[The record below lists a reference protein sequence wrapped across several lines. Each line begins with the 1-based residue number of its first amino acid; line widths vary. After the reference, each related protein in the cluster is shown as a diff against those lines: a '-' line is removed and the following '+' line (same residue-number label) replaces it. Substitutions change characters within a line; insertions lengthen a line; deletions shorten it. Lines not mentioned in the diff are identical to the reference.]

1 MAELDSFAPDVD
13 IEAELAKEQSEVVEP
28 EATPEPEPTPEPVAE
43 APETPEPPAAPVKVP
58 DGFVPHG
65 ALKEEREA
73 RRAAIARAEAAER
86 DYAEKMAKLEKRL
99 ELLANPPPP
108 VPKFEDDPAAH
119 LKHQT
124 EAVRA
129 EIEPLKE
136 QLAQNRQQQEQ
147 AQAEARLTQA
157 VSAAESEFAAKTPDY
172 LDAIAHMQKV
182 ADNNLQLMGVED
194 PTQRA
199 QIIRRDAMALAVRAL
214 QAGKS
219 PAELAYQVS
228 KNQGYT
234 AKAPGVDKI
243 ANIQKGQAASPSMPS
258 GGQRAPKEAISLAA
272 LEQMDDD
279 EFNQLVDDPEKW
291 KKLMRS

>member
-1 MAELDSFAPDVD
+1 MAGLEEFAPDVD
-13 IEAELAKEQSEVVEP
+13 IEAELAKEPVEVE
-28 EATPEPEPTPEPVAE
+28 EAIAPEPEPTPEVTAE
-43 APETPEPPAAPVKVP
+43 VPEAAPEAKPKVP

-65 ALKEEREA
+65 ALQEERA
-73 RRAAIARAEAAER
+73 RRQAATARAEAAER
-86 DYAEKMAKLEKRL
+86 EYADKMAKLEKRL

-147 AQAEARLTQA
+147 AHAEARLTQA
-157 VSAAESEFAAKTPDY
+157 VQAAEADFASKTPDY
-172 LDAIAHMQKV
+172 LDAISHMQRV
-182 ADNNLQLMGVED
+182 ADNNLQIMGVED
-194 PTQRA
+194 PAQRA
-199 QIIRRDAMALAVRAL
+199 QIIRRDAMALAIRAL

-219 PAELAYQVS
+219 PAELAYQVA

-234 AKAPGVDKI
+234 AKAAGVDKI

-258 GGQRAPKEAISLAA
+258 GGQRAPTETVGLAA

-279 EFNQLVDDPEKW
+279 EFNKLIDDPEKW
-291 KKLMRS
+291 RKLMRG

>member
-13 IEAELAKEQSEVVEP
+13 IEAELAKEPVDAPEPVEVS
-28 EATPEPEPTPEPVAE
+28 EPEPTPEPVAE
-43 APETPEPPAAPVKVP
+43 APAVAESPAAKAP

-65 ALKEEREA
+65 ALQEERAMRREA
-73 RRAAIARAEAAER
+73 LMRAEAAER

-119 LKHQT
+119 LKYQQ
-124 EAVRA
+124 EQIRQ
-129 EIEPLKE
+129 EMEPVKQELE
-136 QLAQNRQQQEQ
+136 QGRQRQQQQ
-147 AQAEARLTQA
+147 AAEAQLTQA
-157 VSAAESEFAAKTPDY
+157 VSAAEAEFAKATPDY
-172 LDAIAHMQKV
+172 LDAIAHMQRV
-182 ADNNLQLMGVED
+182 ADNNLQIMGVAD
-194 PTQRA
+194 PAQRA

-214 QAGKS
+214 QSGKS
-219 PAELAYQVS
+219 PAELAYQVA
-228 KNQGYT
+228 KNQGYS

-258 GGQRAPKEAISLAA
+258 GGQRAPTEAISLAA
-272 LEQMDDD
+272 LEQMDDE

-291 KKLMRS
+291 KKLMRG

>member
-1 MAELDSFAPDVD
+1 MAEIDNFAPDVD
-13 IEAELAKEQSEVVEP
+13 IEAELANEPSEVE
-28 EATPEPEPTPEPVAE
+28 EALAPEPEPTPEPVAE
-43 APETPEPPAAPVKVP
+43 AAPEAPAAPVKVP

-86 DYAEKMAKLEKRL
+86 DYGEKMAKLEKRL

-124 EAVRA
+124 EQVRA
-129 EIEPLKE
+129 EIEPLKQ

-147 AQAEARLTQA
+147 ANAEARLTQA
-157 VSAAESEFAAKTPDY
+157 VSAAEADFAQKTPDY
-172 LDAIAHMQKV
+172 LDAISHMQRV
-182 ADNNLQLMGVED
+182 ADNNLQIMGVED
-194 PTQRA
+194 PAQRA

-219 PAELAYQVS
+219 PAELAYQVAR
-228 KNQGYT
+228 NQGFT
-234 AKAPGVDKI
+234 GVAAPNKVI
-243 ANIQKGQAASPSMPS
+243 ENIQKGQRASPSMPS
-258 GGQRAPKEAISLAA
+258 GGQRPASETVSLAA

-279 EFNQLVDDPEKW
+279 EFNKLVDDPERW
-291 KKLMRS
+291 KKLMRG

>member
-1 MAELDSFAPDVD
+1 MAGLEEFAPDVD
-13 IEAELAKEQSEVVEP
+13 IEAELAKEPVEVEEP
-28 EATPEPEPTPEPVAE
+28 ESTPEPEPTPEPVAE
-43 APETPEPPAAPVKVP
+43 APEAPAAPVKVP

-86 DYAEKMAKLEKRL
+86 EYGEKMAKLEKRL
-99 ELLANPPPP
+99 EMLANPPPP

-124 EAVRA
+124 EQVRA

-147 AQAEARLTQA
+147 AYAEQRLTQA
-157 VSAAESEFAAKTPDY
+157 VSAAESEFAQANPDY
-172 LDAIAHMQKV
+172 LEAIAHMQKV
-182 ADNNLQLMGVED
+182 ADNNLQIMGVAD
-194 PTQRA
+194 PAQRA

-214 QAGKS
+214 QAGRS
-219 PAELAYQVS
+219 PAELAYQVA
-228 KNQGYT
+228 KNQGFT
-234 AKAPGVDKI
+234 GSIAPNKVI
-243 ANIQKGQAASPSMPS
+243 ENIQKGQKASPSMPS
-258 GGQRAPKEAISLAA
+258 GGQRGSSETVSLAA

-279 EFNQLVDDPEKW
+279 EFNKLVDDPDRW
-291 KKLMRS
+291 KKLMKG

>member
-13 IEAELAKEQSEVVEP
+13 IEAELAKEPVEVEEVI
-28 EATPEPEPTPEPVAE
+28 APEPEPTPEVAE
-43 APETPEPPAAPVKVP
+43 AAPEAPEAPAPVKVP

-65 ALKEEREA
+65 ALKEERMA
-73 RRAAIARAEAAER
+73 RQAAIARAEQAER

-136 QLAQNRQQQEQ
+136 QLAQSRQQQEQ
-147 AQAEARLTQA
+147 AAAEQRLTQA
-157 VSAAESEFAAKTPDY
+157 VSAAEAEFAQKTPDY
-172 LDAIAHMQKV
+172 LDAISHMQRI
-182 ADNNLQLMGVED
+182 ADNRLQIMGVDD
-194 PTQRA
+194 PAQRA

-219 PAELAYQVS
+219 PAEMAYQLA
-228 KNQGYT
+228 KIEGYT
-234 AKAPGVDKI
+234 AAASNSKI
-243 ANIQKGQAASPSMPS
+243 IENIQKGQKASPSMPA
-258 GGQRAPKEAISLAA
+258 GGQKPPTETSALAA
-272 LEQMDDD
+272 LEQMDDE
-279 EFNQLVDDPEKW
+279 EFNQLIDDPEKW
-291 KKLMRS
+291 KKLIRG